1 MLGCAF
7 SKAATFASIALTS
20 VGALHGC
27 QKVMVDGLL
36 ASSVAPDVLEPVQAV
51 AVRAIA
57 VAATARRT
65 GAILGMTELLGA
77 CAGNFWAC
85 EGNWACGGI
94 GWPGLLGVRG

>member
-1 MLGCAF
+1 M
-7 SKAATFASIALTS
+7 
-20 VGALHGC
+20 
-27 QKVMVDGLL
+27 DGLL

-65 GAILGMTELLGA
+65 GVILGMTELLGA

-85 EGNWACGGI
+85 EGNWACAGKGMGRVGGPRI
-94 GWPGLLGVRG
+94 RRYG